1 MTRRGRTGR
10 SVEDRLDDL
19 ETDAADSRPTRIQV
33 LHRDDRTGDLLDS
46 DGEPADP
53 DPEACTIIYNETVV
67 AAREIAEENG
77 YDILG
82 PAENVPPGRD
92 AVRVAADSI
101 DTV

>member
-1 MTRRGRTGR
+1 MTR
-10 SVEDRLDDL
+10 SHADL
-19 ETDAADSRPTRIQV
+19 ERRLSALESNAADSRPTRIEV
-33 LHRDDRTGDLLDS
+33 LSRDDRTEELLDS

-53 DPEACTIIYNETVV
+53 DPEACTIICNETVV
-67 AAREIAEENG
+67 ATRERAEENG

-92 AVRVAADSI
+92 AVRVAADNI

>member
-1 MTRRGRTGR
+1 MTRSHTDLER
-10 SVEDRLDDL
+10 RLDEL
-19 ETDAADSRPTRIQV
+19 EANAADSRPTRIQV

-53 DPEACTIIYNETVV
+53 DPEACTIICDETVV
-67 AAREIAEENG
+67 ASRERAEENG

-92 AVRVAADSI
+92 AVQVAADSI

>member
-1 MTRRGRTGR
+1 MTRRGRTSR
-10 SVEDRLDDL
+10 SVEDRLDEL
-19 ETDAADSRPTRIQV
+19 EMNAAESATRVEV
-33 LHRDDRTGDLLDS
+33 LSRDDRTGELLDS

-67 AAREIAEENG
+67 ASRESAEEND

-92 AVRVAADSI
+92 AARVAADSI

>member
-1 MTRRGRTGR
+1 MTRRGRTSR
-10 SVEDRLDDL
+10 SVEDRLDNL
-19 ETDAADSRPTRIQV
+19 EMTAAESTTRIEV
-33 LHRDDRTGDLLDS
+33 LHRDDRTGELLDS

-53 DPEACTIIYNETVV
+53 DPEAFTIIYNETVV
-67 AAREIAEENG
+67 ASRESAEENG

>member
-1 MTRRGRTGR
+1 M
-10 SVEDRLDDL
+10 VRL
-19 ETDAADSRPTRIQV
+19 I
-33 LHRDDRTGDLLDS
+33 
-46 DGEPADP
+46 EPAN
-53 DPEACTIIYNETVV
+53 CVKTMVGT
-67 AAREIAEENG
+67 REPAEENG

>member
-1 MTRRGRTGR
+1 MTRRGRTSR
-10 SVEDRLDDL
+10 SAEDRLAEL
-19 ETDAADSRPTRIQV
+19 EANAADSRPTLIEV
-33 LHRDDRTGDLLDS
+33 LSRDDRTGELLDS

-53 DPEACTIIYNETVV
+53 DPEACTIICNETVV
-67 AAREIAEENG
+67 ATRERAEENG

>member
-1 MTRRGRTGR
+1 MVGTRER
-10 SVEDRLDDL
+10 
-19 ETDAADSRPTRIQV
+19 
-33 LHRDDRTGDLLDS
+33 
-46 DGEPADP
+46 
-53 DPEACTIIYNETVV
+53 
-67 AAREIAEENG
+67 AEENG

>member
-1 MTRRGRTGR
+1 MTR
-10 SVEDRLDDL
+10 SHADL
-19 ETDAADSRPTRIQV
+19 ERRLSALEANAADSRPTRIEV
-33 LHRDDRTGDLLDS
+33 LSRDDRTEELLDS

-53 DPEACTIIYNETVV
+53 DPEACTIICNETVV
-67 AAREIAEENG
+67 ATRERAEENG

>member
-1 MTRRGRTGR
+1 MTRRGRTSR
-10 SVEDRLDDL
+10 SVENRLDDL
-19 ETDAADSRPTRIQV
+19 ETNTADTAPRV
-33 LHRDDRTGDLLDS
+33 EVFHRDDRTGELLDS

-53 DPEACTIIYNETVV
+53 DPEAFTIIYNETVV
-67 AAREIAEENG
+67 ASRESAEENG

>member
-1 MTRRGRTGR
+1 MTRSHTDLER
-10 SVEDRLDDL
+10 RLDEL
-19 ETDAADSRPTRIQV
+19 EANAADSRPTRIQV

-53 DPEACTIIYNETVV
+53 DPEACTIICDETVV
-67 AAREIAEENG
+67 ATRERAEENG

>member
-1 MTRRGRTGR
+1 MTRSHTDLER
-10 SVEDRLDDL
+10 RLDEL
-19 ETDAADSRPTRIQV
+19 EANAADSRPTRIQV

-67 AAREIAEENG
+67 ASRESAEENG

>member
-1 MTRRGRTGR
+1 MTRSHTDLER
-10 SVEDRLDDL
+10 RLDEL
-19 ETDAADSRPTRIQV
+19 EANAADSRPTRIQV

-53 DPEACTIIYNETVV
+53 DPEACTIICDETVV
-67 AAREIAEENG
+67 ATRESAEENG